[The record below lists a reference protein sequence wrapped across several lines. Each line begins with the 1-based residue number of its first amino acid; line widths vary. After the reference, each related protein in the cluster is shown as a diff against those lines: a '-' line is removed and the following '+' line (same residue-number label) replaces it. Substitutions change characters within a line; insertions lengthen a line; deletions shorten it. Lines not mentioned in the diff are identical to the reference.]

1 MFKISKLLYAIVN
14 QILPVPKQILDQVYQ
29 KYQQFI
35 ESQLKEQKII
45 LNKQFSVIENQP
57 IIIKFKKSN
66 NSDSRYD
73 YKNNENIFIF
83 QCCNKLIDKDIIQHQ
98 LKHMLEYYYNKDDI
112 FSLMHLSKLE
122 NLQFKTYITDFC
134 NLITQIYKRLNR
146 RFNVSLD
153 TVIQKIVV
161 DVVDNKTNINKYKNL
176 LNGKLDID
184 CYEKCLTFLQL
195 YKYGKTTFDNK
206 LTKQLNQHNFP
217 IYRFQSQSKYEQFF
231 KILKQHVKLDVKKQ
245 NQYDIDSLI
254 KNQNLKQLDNLIQ
267 KRVITNDKIQQ
278 ILDLYIQ
285 NNKLDYIINIKDS
298 YPNLNKNIKDK
309 INQYLGDN
317 L

>member
-1 MFKISKLLYAIVN
+1 MFKLSKLLYAIVN

-35 ESQLKEQKII
+35 KSQLKEQKII

-66 NSDSRYD
+66 SSNSRYD
-73 YKNNENIFIF
+73 YKNNENIFTF

-112 FSLMHLSKLE
+112 FSLMYLSKLE
-122 NLQFKTYITDFC
+122 NLQLKTYITDFC
-134 NLITQIYKRLNR
+134 NLMTQIYKRLNR

-153 TVIQKIVV
+153 TIIQKVV
-161 DVVDNKTNINKYKNL
+161 IDVVDNKTNINKYKNL
-176 LNGKLDID
+176 LNGKLEID
-184 CYEKCLTFLQL
+184 CYQKCLTFLQL

-206 LTKQLNQHNFP
+206 LTKKLKEHNFP
-217 IYRFQSQSKYEQFF
+217 IQRFQSQHKYEQFF
-231 KILKQHVKLDVKKQ
+231 KILKQHIKLDVKKQ

-254 KNQNLKQLDNLIQ
+254 ENQDLKQLDNLIQ
-267 KRVITNDKIQQ
+267 KRVVPNNKIQQ

-285 NNKLDYIINIKDS
+285 NNKLDYIVNIKDS
-298 YPNLNKNIKDK
+298 YPNLKKNIKDK
-309 INQYLGDN
+309 INQYLGVN

>member
-1 MFKISKLLYAIVN
+1 MFKLSKLLYAIVN

-29 KYQQFI
+29 KYYQFI
-35 ESQLKEQKII
+35 ESE
-45 LNKQFSVIENQP
+45 LNKQEITLNKKFPITLGQD
-57 IIIKFKKSN
+57 IIITFKKDLISDGNYAHRN
-66 NSDSRYD
+66 N
-73 YKNNENIFIF
+73 KNEFYF
-83 QCCNKLIDKDIIQHQ
+83 QCVNKAIDKDIIQHQ

-112 FSLMHLSKLE
+112 FSLMNLSKLE

-134 NLITQIYKRLNR
+134 NLFTQIYKRLNR

-153 TVIQKIVV
+153 TIIQKIII
-161 DVVDNKTNINKYKNL
+161 DVVDNKTNIDKYKNL
-176 LNGKLDID
+176 FNGQSDID

-195 YKYGKTTFDNK
+195 YKYGKATFDNK
-206 LTKQLNQHNFP
+206 LTKELKEHNFP
-217 IYRFQSQSKYEQFF
+217 IQRFQSQHKYEQFF
-231 KILKQHVKLDVKKQ
+231 KILKQHIKLDVKKQ
-245 NQYDIDSLI
+245 KEYDIDSLVE
-254 KNQNLKQLDNLIQ
+254 NQDLKQLDNLIQ
-267 KRVITNDKIQQ
+267 KRVVPNNKIQQ

-285 NNKLDYIINIKDS
+285 NNKLDYIINIKDC